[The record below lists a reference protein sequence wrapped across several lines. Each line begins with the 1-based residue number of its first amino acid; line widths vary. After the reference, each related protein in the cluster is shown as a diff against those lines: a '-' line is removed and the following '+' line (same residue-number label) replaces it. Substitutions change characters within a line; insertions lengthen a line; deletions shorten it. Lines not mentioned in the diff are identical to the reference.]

1 MSGHSHWSSIK
12 HQKQSEDLKRSQ
24 TFSKISRL
32 ITVAV
37 QKQGPLPAGN
47 PALQAALAK
56 AKAANMPA
64 KSVERAIQRALNK
77 QEGKLEEVTYEA
89 FGPGKA
95 ALIIEAITDNKNRTR
110 EHLRKVLNQANGKLA
125 AEGSVKWL
133 FEQKG
138 ILELPE
144 SYQASDDLE
153 MELIDAGAEDIREK
167 DNHLVIYTSPQ
178 ELQKVSEALIKKGY
192 EIASSAIGWTP
203 KETIELDESDQKKL
217 RNLLEALREED
228 IQEIY
233 TNVKED
239 LS

>member
-37 QKQGPLPAGN
+37 QKQGSIPSGN

-64 KSVERAIQRALNK
+64 KSVERAIQRASSK
-77 QEGKLEEVTYEA
+77 QEGNLEEVTYEA

-95 ALIIEAITDNKNRTR
+95 ALIVEAITDNKNRTR
-110 EHLRKVLNQANGKLA
+110 EHLRKALNQTNGKLA
-125 AEGSVKWL
+125 AAGSVKWL

-144 SYQASDDLE
+144 SYQRSDDLE
-153 MELIDAGAEDIREK
+153 MELIEAGAEDIQEK
-167 DNHLVIYTSPQ
+167 DNHLIIYTRSQ
-178 ELQKVSEALIKKGY
+178 DLQTVTDALTKQGY
-192 EIASSAIGWTP
+192 EIESSSIGWVP
-203 KETIELDESDQKKL
+203 KETIELSDTDQKKL
-217 RNLLEALREED
+217 DNLLEALSEED

-233 TNVKED
+233 TNVK
-239 LS
+239 